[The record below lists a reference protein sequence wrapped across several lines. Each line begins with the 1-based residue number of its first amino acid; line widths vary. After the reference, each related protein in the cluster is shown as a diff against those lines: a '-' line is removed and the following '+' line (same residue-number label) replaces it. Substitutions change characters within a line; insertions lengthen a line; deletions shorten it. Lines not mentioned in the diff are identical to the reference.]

1 MKRKYEKNSLVIFFS
16 ILFFLLVFIILLFLW
31 YKKISVYKIFS
42 GIVYK
47 DNVLEI
53 VVLEED
59 LQLFYKNKVIY
70 IDDKK
75 VKLDILKVDKNILKR
90 KGNYYSSIFINVEFS
105 NMYKLNDVINF
116 SLREKN
122 IRLIRIFKIIWEE

>member
-1 MKRKYEKNSLVIFFS
+1 MKRKYEKNSVVIFFS

-31 YKKISVYKIFS
+31 YKKISVYKTFS

-53 VVLEED
+53 VVLEDD

-90 KGNYYSSIFINVEFS
+90 KGNYISH
-105 NMYKLNDVINF
+105 MP
-116 SLREKN
+116 EKN
-122 IRLIRIFKIIWEE
+122 SMIHAAGISLL